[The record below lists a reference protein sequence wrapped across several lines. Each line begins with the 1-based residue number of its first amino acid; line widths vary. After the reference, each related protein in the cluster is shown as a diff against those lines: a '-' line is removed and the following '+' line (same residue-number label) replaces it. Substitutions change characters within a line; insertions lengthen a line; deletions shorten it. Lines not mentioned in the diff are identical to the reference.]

1 MKREDIKTAEEIL
14 KGKGIA
20 QATKHHSYEYLFS
33 KINDA
38 MIEFGKQ
45 FIDLA
50 AEEAEV
56 EGNAENKS
64 FYRLKQ
70 SILNIKELIK

>member
-38 MIEFGKQ
+38 MIEYAKQ

-50 AEEAEV
+50 AEEAYV
-56 EGNAENKS
+56 GINNNMPFVDKD
-64 FYRLKQ
+64 